1 MAQIKLRYKVHNSKS
16 TYFQK
21 LSQDKLDNFIMRL
34 MIMTLK
40 LNRKILMI
48 YINMIELNN
57 LKIWRNPKFNETIS
71 LRVNI
76 LALPLQIYPVMK

>member
-1 MAQIKLRYKVHNSKS
+1 MAQIKLRYKVLNSKS

-48 YINMIELNN
+48 YINMIEQNN
-57 LKIWRNPKFNETIS
+57 LKIWRNPKIYETIS
-71 LRVNI
+71 LQVNI
-76 LALPLQIYPVMK
+76 LALQLQIYLVMK